1 MAKVFISYS
10 VKDEPF
16 AKRMYNALSS
26 LGVSTFL
33 AGISLK
39 PGSNWTEEIL
49 SNLKLSQ
56 WVLFLASKAAC
67 QSPAVQQELGAS
79 LIQGKIIIP
88 IIWDISAEELP
99 GWSRRYQAVDISSGN
114 VEALKGVI
122 SSIAEKVKSDKFIG
136 GLIVATLAIAF
147 IYILSQ
153 S

>member
-26 LGVSTFL
+26 LGVST
-33 AGISLK
+33 
-39 PGSNWTEEIL
+39 
-49 SNLKLSQ
+49 
-56 WVLFLASKAAC
+56 FLASKAAC

-99 GWSRRYQAVDISSGN
+99 GWIRRYQAVDISSGN
-114 VEALKGVI
+114 VEAFKGVI

-147 IYILSQ
+147 IYILSK

>member
-49 SNLKLSQ
+49 NNLKLSQ

-99 GWSRRYQAVDISSGN
+99 GWIRRYQAVDISSGN

-136 GLIVATLAIAF
+136 GLIVAALVIAF
-147 IYILSQ
+147 IYILSK